1 MRLYDLITEEDTN
14 VLPERVGDRKTYS
27 FSIETPEG
35 DSADITFDVVNTYP
49 ENPNEDEY
57 MFFIDIYKLK
67 IIKCDE
73 YTMSRVLNQIGTH
86 LINMI
91 NDERIYD
98 WAYKIV
104 TVTYDLGDKIDDP
117 NFKSL
122 FNGGGTDFE
131 NAIINRFKK
140 VSDMF
145 ANVVR
150 PLPRR
155 LDVES
160 IEKEYYKAKKRLE
173 FIQTEHFEDG
183 EYDGYEYKSKLIY
196 PRITSDH
203 RYKMAPNELIN
214 GRNIHIEGDRIDI
227 AYDLRFKETGY
238 IQTSPDWEER
248 LAKHVLHY
256 YLINGVRVQYV
267 YINGM
272 EKGKTKP
279 RRKNQFSFRPDEIL

>member
-1 MRLYDLITEEDTN
+1 MRLYDLITEEDVN
-14 VLPERVGDRKTYS
+14 VLPEREGDSKTHS
-27 FSIETPEG
+27 FSIQTPEG
-35 DSADITFDVVNTYP
+35 DSANITFDVSKIRA
-49 ENPNEDEY
+49 ENPGEDEY

-67 IIKCDE
+67 YIKCDE

-91 NDERIYD
+91 GDERIYE
-98 WAYKIV
+98 WPYKIV

-117 NFKSL
+117 NFKSS
-122 FNGGGTDFE
+122 FNGGGSDFE
-131 NAIINRFKK
+131 NALINRKK
-140 VSDMF
+140 NVSDMF

-160 IEKEYYKAKKRLE
+160 IEKEYYRAKKRLE
-173 FIQTEHFEDG
+173 FIQTEHFQDG
-183 EYDGYEYKSKLIY
+183 EYDGYEYKSKLRN

-203 RYKMAPNELIN
+203 RFKMGPNELIN
-214 GRNIHIEGDRIDI
+214 GRYIHIEGERIDI

-272 EKGKTKP
+272 EQGKTQP